1 MQLKWLTSVIQVA
14 IPPPPGTSGL
24 LAFDWILEMTG
35 TTRSSGGLDERRKRL
50 LFRCWHRGTREMDLI
65 LGRFADA
72 EIGNLSDAELGEL
85 ERLIEVPDPDLYAAI
100 TGDKVLP
107 ADVTGPLLI
116 RIKAFPV
123 ADDNA

>member
-1 MQLKWLTSVIQVA
+1 
-14 IPPPPGTSGL
+14 
-24 LAFDWILEMTG
+24 MTG

-72 EIGNLSDAELGEL
+72 EIGNLSDAELTEL
-85 ERLIEVPDPDLYAAI
+85 EGLLEVSDPDLYAAI

-107 ADVTGPLLI
+107 AEITGALFARI
-116 RIKAFPV
+116 RAFPV
-123 ADDNA
+123 ADGNA